1 MNKSHGRERKMK
13 KKLMMLGLALFL
25 TVTSVWGGNRKV
37 CADQAEGMK
46 DTAVTAEQAARTV
59 ENAGM
64 RQHVTR
70 VAGNDRY
77 ETAIRCAELMRGDGT
92 FEDAVIASADN
103 FPDALAGSYL
113 AGWYDAPI
121 LLAGKSEAGTRK
133 TLDYIDQHV
142 SKGGIVYLLGGTG
155 AVPEYVE
162 QELLDSGF
170 RGDGVFGDRV
180 VRLAGASRYE
190 TNLAIVNRVS
200 YKPERVI
207 IASGKNYADSLS
219 VSTVSATEYIPIIL
233 AGDSL
238 TEEAVET
245 IRKIGPS
252 EIYLIGGT
260 GAVNETVEAQAK
272 ELCGTVERIAGRDR
286 YATSLAIA
294 EYFNPY
300 PGIRN
305 AVFAYGG
312 NFPDGLTGGALAGS
326 LYAPVILVSDSNY
339 AAQETYIKEYLVEE
353 TYVMGGTSA
362 ISDETMAHLAGMGE
376 KEEEPDNR
384 ITIVIDY
391 YLNGGEEPYWDNM
404 QYKVEPGTVVDTASF
419 DKDSLADFIESP
431 YAMIEGETFTA
442 SAEDDWAVKN
452 VYITAEYVTV
462 YIDVYLDGEYWSES
476 KRRYPRGILIDT
488 VKRTSYD
495 ETKTS
500 AQGETFLAEEGA
512 RGAVYFTTLK
522 QK

>member
-1 MNKSHGRERKMK
+1 MK
-13 KKLMMLGLALFL
+13 KKMMMLAMALVM
-25 TVTSVWGGNRKV
+25 TVTSVLGGNVEAR
-37 CADQAEGMK
+37 
-46 DTAVTAEQAARTV
+46 AEQAAETEAAAAAELAAEEPMAV
-59 ENAGM
+59 QPTENTDAP
-64 RQHVTR
+64 QHVMR

-77 ETAIRCAELMRGDGT
+77 ETAIRCAELMRERNGVDM
-92 FEDAVIASADN
+92 FEDAVVASADN

-133 TLDYIDQHV
+133 TLDYIKEHV
-142 SKGGIVYLLGGTG
+142 YDGGIVYLLGGTG

-170 RGDGVFGDRV
+170 RGDAVFGDRV

-207 IASGKNYADSLS
+207 IASGKSYADSLS
-219 VSTVSATEYIPIIL
+219 VSTVSAAEYIPIIL
-233 AGDSL
+233 VGDSL
-238 TEEAVET
+238 AEEAVET
-245 IRKIGPS
+245 IREIAPS

-272 ELCGTVERIAGRDR
+272 ELCGTVERIAGADR

-300 PGIRN
+300 PGLRN

-326 LYAPVILVSDSNY
+326 LYAPVILVSDSSY
-339 AAQETYIKEYLVEE
+339 VAQEAFVKEHLVAE
-353 TYVMGGTSA
+353 TYVMGGTSV

-376 KEEEPDNR
+376 KEEEPD
-384 ITIVIDY
+384 TSVAIVIDY
-391 YLNGGEEPYWDNM
+391 YLNGGDEPYWSNI
-404 QYKVEPGTVVDTASF
+404 QYHVEPGTVFDTASY
-419 DKDSLADFIESP
+419 DMSLLKDFIESP
-431 YAMIEGETFTA
+431 YATIEGETFTV
-442 SAEDDWAVKN
+442 SAADDWTTKQ

-462 YIDVYLDGEYWSES
+462 YIDWYVDGEFVHEA
-476 KRRYPRGILIDT
+476 KHRYPRGILIDT
-488 VKRTSYD
+488 VERTSYD
-495 ETKTS
+495 ETKET
-500 AQGETFLAEEGA
+500 AQGETFIAEEGA
-512 RGAVYFTTLK
+512 RGSVYFTTIK
-522 QK
+522 QE